1 MQKIDKTDTL
11 ETILTRGKFEVDYYQ
26 REYRW
31 GRKQIEQMLMDFY
44 DTFRQYY
51 DPANHARP
59 PKCRD
64 TGITIWAVSSAP
76 VRTPAKLLMVNSDL
90 PLCRCS

>member
-31 GRKQIEQMLMDFY
+31 GRKQIEQMLRPLRKFCVSD
-44 DTFRQYY
+44 FRQKQEYHMY
-51 DPANHARP
+51 
-59 PKCRD
+59 
-64 TGITIWAVSSAP
+64 AVHDGAYSP
-76 VRTPAKLLMVNSDL
+76 CL
-90 PLCRCS
+90 PLSREGGTVCAPLAA

>member
-51 DPANHARP
+51 DPANHGAP
-59 PKCRD
+59 SEVQKYGYCKES
-64 TGITIWAVSSAP
+64 TWKTIICIMRSSAW
-76 VRTPAKLLMVNSDL
+76 RA
-90 PLCRCS
+90 

>member
-51 DPANHARP
+51 DP
-59 PKCRD
+59 
-64 TGITIWAVSSAP
+64 S
-76 VRTPAKLLMVNSDL
+76 
-90 PLCRCS
+90 RC

>member
-51 DPANHARP
+51 DPANH
-59 PKCRD
+59 
-64 TGITIWAVSSAP
+64 GAP
-76 VRTPAKLLMVNSDL
+76 SEVD
-90 PLCRCS
+90 CSPSNRHENKSLS